1 MQSEAL
7 STFIT
12 TKARG
17 VTRLTRWKETVPFTI
32 PVTLVGSLLAF
43 YLTGARPDF
52 RVVVVLAANI
62 LAMFYAFMINDV
74 VDAPDDAREAPRAAR
89 NPICNGELSPR
100 EGWSVAL
107 LVAAGAL
114 ILYALAGLWTF
125 LIGLATLVLSHLY
138 SAKPI
143 RLKALP
149 VVDIISHVLM
159 LSGMLFL
166 AGYFAYD
173 TNPGPA
179 WLVFGAMVLISGYGQ
194 LYNHIRDFDMD
205 VQAKLLNTSI
215 LLGKRGAM
223 ALMYL
228 SVVGAGVLLVVAYFM
243 GVFPRWLPLAALAA
257 LPLLYFIRFKT
268 DARGGKAADLSG
280 NVQLQLLM
288 VANAIVFVWL
298 FAVVAGLA

>member
-7 STFIT
+7 STSLFI
-12 TKARG
+12 KARG
-17 VTRLTRWKETVPFTI
+17 VTRLTRWKETIPFTV

-43 YLTGARPDF
+43 YLSGARPDF
-52 RVVVVLAANI
+52 RVGVVLAANI

-89 NPICNGELSPR
+89 NPICRGELSPR
-100 EGWSVAL
+100 EGWAVAL
-107 LVAAGAL
+107 LVASGAL

-125 LIGLATLVLSHLY
+125 AIGLVTLALSHFY
-138 SAKPI
+138 SAKPV

-215 LLGKRGAM
+215 LIGKRGAQAM
-223 ALMYL
+223 MYL
-228 SVVGAGVLLVVAYFM
+228 SIIGAAVLLVVAYLM
-243 GVFPRWLPLAALAA
+243 GVFPRWVPLAALAA
-257 LPLLYFIRFKT
+257 LPALYFIRFKT

-280 NVQLQLLM
+280 NVQIQLLM